1 MCSSRWVALI
11 LVRRTQSLLR
21 EDCILGNL
29 SSNPPYNGRWS
40 EINEQLICFY
50 LLRINGYF
58 LSKSCRVSAF
68 IDPLLI
74 CFTDE
79 LTLVF
84 TTSCGNYQHQLY
96 PIIPGAVDHCMTY
109 VSSYKE
115 LFFVFICTPIKTH

>member
-1 MCSSRWVALI
+1 MI

-84 TTSCGNYQHQLY
+84 ATSCRNYQHQ
-96 PIIPGAVDHCMTY
+96 
-109 VSSYKE
+109 
-115 LFFVFICTPIKTH
+115 

>member
-1 MCSSRWVALI
+1 MT

-74 CFTDE
+74 CFTVE

-84 TTSCGNYQHQLY
+84 TASCRK
-96 PIIPGAVDHCMTY
+96 D
-109 VSSYKE
+109 
-115 LFFVFICTPIKTH
+115 